1 MNILALGP
9 HPDDIEIGCGATLL
23 KFARAG
29 HKVFLYIATYGEL
42 GGDRKIR
49 KQEQIESGE
58 YMGVEKIFWGEFPDC
73 QLPLSRHLIT
83 NIEDVINEVNPDYI
97 FVNNNEDTHQDHR
110 VLATATLSATR
121 YVPNVL
127 FYECPSTL
135 NFSPDV
141 YVDIEDYIEGK
152 QVLLEKHAS
161 QIDVYVD
168 IEDYIE
174 GKQVLLEKHASQ
186 ICRAHVEM
194 PDISILEIATSSAR
208 FRGIQGRKKSAEAFS
223 AVRLFIN
230 IPET

>member
-161 QIDVYVD
+161 QI
-168 IEDYIE
+168 
-174 GKQVLLEKHASQ
+174 
-186 ICRAHVEM
+186 CRAHVEM
-194 PDISILEIATSSAR
+194 PDISILDIATASAR

>member
-42 GGDRKIR
+42 GGDRMTR

-58 YMGVEKIFWGEFPDC
+58 YIGVEKIFWGEFPDC

-83 NIEDVINEVNPDYI
+83 NVEDVIDEVKPDYI

-135 NFSPDV
+135 NFSPNV
-141 YVDIEDYIEGK
+141 YVDIEGCTDGK

-161 QIDVYVD
+161 QIRRV
-168 IEDYIE
+168 
-174 GKQVLLEKHASQ
+174 
-186 ICRAHVEM
+186 HVEM
-194 PDISILEIATSSAR
+194 PDISILDIATSSAR
-208 FRGIQGRKKSAEAFS
+208 FRGIQGRKKSAEAFRS
-223 AVRLFIN
+223 VRLFIN
-230 IPET
+230 IQEVNRL

>member
-42 GGDRKIR
+42 GGDRITR

-58 YMGVEKIFWGEFPDC
+58 YMGAEKIFWGEFPDC

-135 NFSPDV
+135 NFSPNV

-152 QVLLEKHAS
+152 HVLLEKHAS
-161 QIDVYVD
+161 QIRRV
-168 IEDYIE
+168 
-174 GKQVLLEKHASQ
+174 
-186 ICRAHVEM
+186 HVEM
-194 PDISILEIATSSAR
+194 PDISILDIATSSAR
-208 FRGIQGRKKSAEAFS
+208 FRGIQGRIKSAEAFRS
-223 AVRLFIN
+223 VRLFIN
-230 IPET
+230 IQEAK

>member
-23 KFARAG
+23 KYARAG

-42 GGDRKIR
+42 GGDRMTR

-58 YMGVEKIFWGEFPDC
+58 YIGVEKIFWGEFPDC

-83 NIEDVINEVNPDYI
+83 NVEDVINEVNPDYI

-121 YVPNVL
+121 YIPNVL

-135 NFSPDV
+135 NFSPNV
-141 YVDIEDYIEGK
+141 YVDIEEYIEGK

-161 QIDVYVD
+161 QIRRV
-168 IEDYIE
+168 
-174 GKQVLLEKHASQ
+174 
-186 ICRAHVEM
+186 HVEM
-194 PDISILEIATSSAR
+194 PDISILDIATSSAR
-208 FRGIQGRKKSAEAFS
+208 FRGIQGRIKSAEAFRS
-223 AVRLFIN
+223 VRLFIN
-230 IPET
+230 IPEAK

>member
-23 KFARAG
+23 KYACAG

-42 GGDRKIR
+42 GGDRMTR

-58 YMGVEKIFWGEFPDC
+58 YIGVEKIFWGEFPDC

-83 NIEDVINEVNPDYI
+83 NVEDVINEVNPDYI

-121 YVPNVL
+121 YIPNVL

-135 NFSPDV
+135 NFSPNV
-141 YVDIEDYIEGK
+141 YVDIEEYIEGK

-161 QIDVYVD
+161 QIRRV
-168 IEDYIE
+168 
-174 GKQVLLEKHASQ
+174 
-186 ICRAHVEM
+186 HVEM
-194 PDISILEIATSSAR
+194 PDISILDIATSSAR
-208 FRGIQGRKKSAEAFS
+208 FRGIQGRKKSAEAFRS
-223 AVRLFIN
+223 VRLFIN
-230 IPET
+230 IPEAK